1 MLKEN
6 PKYKGH
12 WRRFI
17 IFTCIVGLIVG
28 IFSVISDNIQY
39 LDDGITVLE
48 FVISYLAVMLN
59 SLPVWFILAMLVGY
73 IFAKDIKNAVLL
85 GAIYTITAI
94 TFYFVIGHFY
104 EDVSPITISFKEQA
118 IAYMTWYVAST
129 IGGILGGGVGFLIK
143 KTPYA
148 LLSLLIGLILQLFVN
163 GVNSWR
169 GIVGISQNVT
179 FCLMIVSIVIYLVVV
194 RFKKTRRT
202 DVVM

>member
-6 PKYKGH
+6 QEYRGN
-12 WRRFI
+12 WI
-17 IFTCIVGLIVG
+17 IFNFFTCIVGLIVG
-28 IFSVISDNIQY
+28 IFSVISDHLLY
-39 LDDGITVLE
+39 LNDSATALK

-73 IFAKDIKNAVLL
+73 IFAKDIKNALLL
-85 GAIYTITAI
+85 GAIYTLTAI
-94 TFYFVIGHFY
+94 TFYFVIEHFY
-104 EDVSPITISFKEQA
+104 EDVPTITISFKEQA
-118 IAYMTWYVAST
+118 IAYLTWYVAST

-148 LLSLLIGLILQLFVN
+148 LLSLLVGLILQLFVN
-163 GVNSWR
+163 GASSWR

-179 FCLMIVSIVIYLVVV
+179 FCLMIVSIVIYLVVI